1 MNALGDLA
9 KRLSESEQ
17 AARIRLVGGAALSI
31 AYYDRRST
39 RDVDALIS
47 PAVPVLEVAQ
57 QIARER
63 GWQDDWPND
72 AATMFLPLGGERR
85 WDPVVRE
92 GAVIVEVASAEMLLV
107 MKLNAGRGR
116 RDSDDIEYL
125 LDHCEVTTVE
135 EAVDLFALY
144 YPGEVMKPRAL
155 EQVRQKFEGSTSG
168 RDG

>member
-1 MNALGDLA
+1 M
-9 KRLSESEQ
+9 
-17 AARIRLVGGAALSI
+17 SI

-47 PAVPVLEVAQ
+47 PDVPVLEVAQ

-63 GWQDDWPND
+63 GWQDDWLND

-92 GAVIVEVASAEMLLV
+92 DAVIVEVASAEMLLV

-125 LDHCEVTTVE
+125 LG
-135 EAVDLFALY
+135 L
-144 YPGEVMKPRAL
+144 
-155 EQVRQKFEGSTSG
+155 
-168 RDG
+168 